1 MTLIEWLPSLT
12 TTAIFGVALWL
23 CRNLI
28 ATRLSK
34 SVQHEFNTKLES
46 LRSELRDKEELLKAD
61 LRSKEAEISALRGG
75 AMTAMASRQVALDNR
90 RLEAVD
96 QLWSAFTAL
105 GPAKALSNVMATVN
119 FDTAS
124 EEGVRNP
131 KIREM
136 FTMLTSGIEYK
147 KIDYSISAKARPFVS
162 PMAWALFSAYQS
174 IVTTAI
180 FKVEILKSG
189 ISGKNLWKKDAVS
202 NVVKAALPE
211 YVEVIEKHGE
221 TGYHYL
227 LDELEKRL
235 LDELRKMMVD
245 VDADK
250 ANVERAAEILR
261 LANELTASAKKEE
274 VSKV

>member
-12 TTAIFGVALWL
+12 TTAIFGVVLWL

-34 SVQHEFNTKLES
+34 SVQHEFDTKLES
-46 LRSELRDKEELLKAD
+46 LRSELREKEELLKAD
-61 LRSKEAEISALRGG
+61 LRSKEADITALRGG
-75 AMTAMASRQVALDNR
+75 VMTAMANRQVALDNR

-105 GPAKALSNVMATVN
+105 GPAKAVSNIMASVN
-119 FDTAS
+119 FEIAS
-124 EEGVRNP
+124 EEGVRNA

-136 FTMLTSGIEYK
+136 FTMMTSGIDHK

-180 FKVEILKSG
+180 IKLEILKSG
-189 ISGKNLWKKDAVS
+189 LSAKGLLKEVAISTVI
-202 NVVKAALPE
+202 KAALPE
-211 YVEVIEKHGE
+211 YSEYIEKHGE
-221 TGYHYL
+221 SGYHHL
-227 LDELEKRL
+227 LDALENKL
-235 LDELRKMMVD
+235 LDELRKMMAG

-250 ANVERAAEILR
+250 ASVERAAEILR
-261 LANELTASAKKEE
+261 LSNELVASAKKEG
-274 VSKV
+274 VS